1 MTTHHETIDPELER
15 MLREIRPEADEEFL
29 AELDRCAAVPEVGF
43 GGRRVN
49 EKAAWERL
57 ADRIRRIPPRR
68 VASGIG
74 ATALACIVLGTTV
87 MAVSGPEGSDDAGG
101 ASGSDAP
108 VAALIED
115 AGPKAIDEAAPA
127 PQATSATDGRA
138 GSTVAPALQNRSG
151 EVSGDISFLQTES
164 LALAPTARRIQQDR
178 GTGPFAAD
186 RNTRAI
192 ERSAQL
198 TLGTDAEGVRD
209 AADDIFGIVGRY
221 EGIVISSSIQDGPEG
236 EAGARFELMIPS
248 ARLSDALADL
258 SAVAEVRSRE
268 EQTLDIT
275 APTVTTGEKLQ
286 DARAEVEGLL
296 NQLADA
302 DTDDE
307 RAAVKQQLAFQRQ
320 RVANLRSTLSRLERR
335 ANLSRV
341 SLDVVTGDAAT
352 FPGPA
357 GDDDWTIGD
366 ALDDAGK
373 ILATAAG
380 VTLIGLAVLA
390 PFALI
395 ALLGWLV
402 RRAWIR
408 QGRERALE
416 A

>member
-1 MTTHHETIDPELER
+1 MRTDHETMDPELER
-15 MLREIRPEADEEFL
+15 MLREIRELPEPEFAAD
-29 AELDRCAAVPEVGF
+29 LDKRVAVGF
-43 GGRRVN
+43 GG
-49 EKAAWERL
+49 A
-57 ADRIRRIPPRR
+57 P
-68 VASGIG
+68 ASGKASAGDRLKAWFRTPASRRLLGGAGAVGFACVVLIAG
-74 ATALACIVLGTTV
+74 ISAVPRGEDDVSNESAQFLSDDGGAGGSSAGAGEAGPVPATAVPES
-87 MAVSGPEGSDDAGG
+87 SGA
-101 ASGSDAP
+101 
-108 VAALIED
+108 
-115 AGPKAIDEAAPA
+115 
-127 PQATSATDGRA
+127 
-138 GSTVAPALQNRSG
+138 
-151 EVSGDISFLQTES
+151 EVSGGYTSTADES
-164 LALAPTARRIQQDR
+164 TALPPPPVPLVRDR

-186 RNTRAI
+186 RADRAI

-198 TLGTDAEGVRD
+198 TLGTDSEGVRD
-209 AADDIFGIVGRY
+209 ATEEIFQIVGRY
-221 EGIVISSSIQDGPEG
+221 NGIVISSSIQDGPEG

-248 ARLSDALADL
+248 GQLSGALADL

-275 APTVTTGEKLQ
+275 APTVTTAEKLQ

-302 DTDDE
+302 DTDEE

-352 FPGPA
+352 FPGPTE
-357 GDDDWTIGD
+357 DKDWTIGD
-366 ALDDAGK
+366 AVDDAGQ

-380 VTLIGLAVLA
+380 VTLIALAVLA

-395 ALLGWLV
+395 ALLIWLA
-402 RRAWIR
+402 RRAWVR